1 MHKHWQTDHQDE
13 DRPKFSMKILKR
25 HKSAFVRQIS
35 EAVLIEMHC
44 EKDTI
49 LNSKSEY
56 NRCQLPRLSIKMGER
71 DVNPERVTGHL
82 TETDIEL
89 ALEDT
94 RNRKRENDQPDAEH
108 QPNHKRKKF
117 RMKKPEFMSARKR
130 TRKDAQSTSRPGKR
144 QRLGEEEEGE
154 GQCPAQ
160 SKKVHHYLEEKEK
173 EEKVVHGNIFN
184 EGERGGGEVQKK
196 ILYPIF
202 NSVRKPRSI
211 QAENKA
217 NPASKPPP
225 MDQPPPKRRTQKK
238 QPKHPQ
244 ATCKPRPKLANY
256 SKISTHFKP
265 IMKNITN
272 PASTTTTTQGPDEN

>member
-173 EEKVVHGNIFN
+173 KKKLFMEIFLMREKGGEEKYKRKYYIQSLIVSENHGVFKLKIKLTQPQNPHQWTSHHPN
-184 EGERGGGEVQKK
+184 GE
-196 ILYPIF
+196 L
-202 NSVRKPRSI
+202 RK
-211 QAENKA
+211 N
-217 NPASKPPP
+217 N
-225 MDQPPPKRRTQKK
+225 
-238 QPKHPQ
+238 
-244 ATCKPRPKLANY
+244 L
-256 SKISTHFKP
+256 STHRQHANHAP
-265 IMKNITN
+265 
-272 PASTTTTTQGPDEN
+272 S